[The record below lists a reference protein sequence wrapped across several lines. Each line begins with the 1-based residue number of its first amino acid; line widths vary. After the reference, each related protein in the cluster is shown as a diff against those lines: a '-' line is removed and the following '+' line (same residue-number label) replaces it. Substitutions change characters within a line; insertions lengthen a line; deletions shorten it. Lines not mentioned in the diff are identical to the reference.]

1 MRKGYAISLAVVGVV
16 ATVATFAVNTISTK
30 PTALYQ
36 AFTAEDNQFMKYV
49 SEFGK
54 SYGTKEEYEFRNQQF
69 KQNLIAI
76 SMSNQQNDVTYQ
88 LGLNHF
94 ADWTQQE
101 YKSLL
106 GFKAQKNGVESIE
119 FIEESVEGAKTVDW
133 R

>member
-1 MRKGYAISLAVVGVV
+1 MRKGYAISLAVVGTV
-16 ATVATFAVNTISTK
+16 AAVATFAVNTLSSK

-36 AFTAEDNQFMKYV
+36 AFTAEDNEFMRYV

-54 SYGTKEEYEFRNQQF
+54 SYGTKEEYEFRSQQF

-76 SMSNQQNDVTYQ
+76 SMHNQQNDVTFH

-106 GFKAQKNGVESIE
+106 GYKAQKK
-119 FIEESVEGAKTVDW
+119 SVEKVKIL
-133 R
+133 